1 MGLNVVQKL
10 IESHLLSGTMTAGKC
25 EDAPGWRRALTI
37 GVPGFPPS
45 RSQRLFLYSTFR
57 DHPGDL

>member
-10 IESHLLSGTMTAGKC
+10 IESHLLSGTMTAGKR

-37 GVPGFPPS
+37 GVPGFPPP
-45 RSQRLFLYSTFR
+45 RSQRLFLLQHFS
-57 DHPGDL
+57 